1 MIRRPP
7 RSTLTDTL
15 FPYTTL
21 FRSAVEIFRL
31 PVAEDPAAES
41 DDAAAGVV
49 DRDYDA
55 PAKKIVDVAGIGVA
69 LHEPELLGI
78 LRIDAV
84 ERAHQRR
91 WFTDLRSGGE
101 ADAEAVDHRVAE
113 PAAGEI
119 VARLADRESAGEGR
133 KGVGRVNEGGE

>member
-1 MIRRPP
+1 MRCSLAGTRRVVAVVIFRRP
-7 RSTLTDTL
+7 
-15 FPYTTL
+15 
-21 FRSAVEIFRL
+21 A
-31 PVAEDPAAES
+31 AEEPAAES

-91 WFTDLRSGGE
+91 WFTRWLWHLL
-101 ADAEAVDHRVAE
+101 HR
-113 PAAGEI
+113 PGQI
-119 VARLADRESAGEGR
+119 GR
-133 KGVGRVNEGGE
+133 AHV

>member
-1 MIRRPP
+1 M
-7 RSTLTDTL
+7 SSDCCVL
-15 FPYTTL
+15 FFFFKQKTAYEM
-21 FRSAVEIFRL
+21 RI
-31 PVAEDPAAES
+31 S
-41 DDAAAGVV
+41 DWSSDVCSSDLAAAGVV

-101 ADAEAVDHRVAE
+101 ADAEAVDHRVTD
-113 PAAGEI
+113 PAAGEKVTRI
-119 VARLADRESAGEGR
+119 AGGA
-133 KGVGRVNEGGE
+133 VVGGEQLRTAGGGGPGGGAR

>member
-101 ADAEAVDHRVAE
+101 ADAEAVDHCENGRASCRERVGTVVE
-113 PAAGEI
+113 TLVAA
-119 VARLADRESAGEGR
+119 V
-133 KGVGRVNEGGE
+133 